1 MSDFKVQGE
10 PWPLLAPI
18 PTLGREMV
26 KCFVNVRLHC
36 ILSNLKKISKM
47 WMLPPCENSCGR
59 PWSNEYKIGVL
70 FAFGLPLLLA
80 NFHND

>member
-26 KCFVNVRLHC
+26 KCFLNVHSHC
-36 ILSNLKKISKM
+36 ILSNLKKVSKM
-47 WMLPPCENSCGR
+47 WMLR
-59 PWSNEYKIGVL
+59 PLAL
-70 FAFGLPLLLA
+70 FTFGLPLLLA